1 MNKCSS
7 IIILCAAL
15 MLMSSFAFAQKD
27 MCLVARE
34 FAAKAVAGFDKNPK
48 KSLAGLMQANKWC
61 PEDMKIAYNLGL
73 AYYRYKRPDKAY
85 AIWADLYKKKH
96 SNKKLVQNLGWLA
109 YKLGKN
115 EEALDWA
122 RVMGET
128 KGATRLQL
136 AILFRQGKYEE
147 AMAFAESNSKLLERK
162 DLDQAAEYLV
172 EKQWQQFRSG
182 SREAATGNIVRLS
195 SVYPD
200 SKIIDRAKDKM
211 VLAMWDDSVDI
222 PVPRPLPDSAFN
234 AETMQAASGESE
246 VLQISK
252 IKPTAKPSNKAFAV
266 IVGIHKYQTINGPR
280 FAANDAKQMQRMLTR
295 MCGFKNDQAHI
306 KLLLDNE
313 ATLGNML
320 NSLDWLERKA
330 RLNPGAKIIFYFSG
344 HGSPLL
350 AADKTTIK
358 DGLLIPYEAHL
369 DSLNTRTAISLAEL
383 DKRFS
388 AIKNKNILTI
398 IDACFSGSGKSA
410 SGMKLIKPQVKKE
423 LLSGKKQFIT
433 ASAADRPA
441 EEYAPGRQG
450 AFSYFFLQGMMGP
463 ADSNKNGWVDTIEAF
478 SYAKSKLNAL
488 DLEQDPRITSNKK
501 IKLSKVR

>member
-1 MNKCSS
+1 MRKYTA
-7 IIILCAAL
+7 IISAIAFLL
-15 MLMSSFAFAQKD
+15 ISSFAHAQKD

-34 FAAKAVAGFDKNPK
+34 FAAKAVASFEKNPK

-61 PEDMKIAYNLGL
+61 PEDLKIAYNLGL

-85 AIWADLYKKKH
+85 KIWSDLYKKKDT
-96 SNKKLVQNLGWLA
+96 NKKLVQNLGWLA

-115 EEALDWA
+115 NEALDWA
-122 RVMGET
+122 VVMGET
-128 KGATRLQL
+128 KSSTRLRL
-136 AILFRQGKYEE
+136 AIKFRQGKYEE
-147 AMAFAESNSKLLERK
+147 AMAFAHDNAAMLDRK
-162 DLDQAAEYLV
+162 DLDQAANYLV
-172 EKQWQQFRSG
+172 EKQWQRFRAG
-182 SREAATGNIVRLS
+182 DRESATGNIVRLS
-195 SVYPD
+195 SIYPD
-200 SKIIDRAKDKM
+200 SKIIDQAKDKM
-211 VLAMWDDSVDI
+211 ILAMWDDSVDI
-222 PVPRPLPDSAFN
+222 PVPLPLPDSTFN
-234 AETMQAASGESE
+234 AETMQAATGESE

-252 IKPTAKPSNKAFAV
+252 IKPTAKPNKKAYAV
-266 IVGIHKYQTINGPR
+266 IVGINKYQSINGPR

-306 KLLLDNE
+306 KLLLDRE

-320 NSLDWLERKA
+320 NSLNWLERKA
-330 RLNPGAKIIFYFSG
+330 KLNPGAKIVFYFSG
-344 HGSPLL
+344 HGSPLM

-388 AIKNKNILTI
+388 KIKNKNILTI

-423 LLSGKKQFIT
+423 LLGGKKQFIT

-463 ADSNKNGWVDTIEAF
+463 ADYNKDGWVDSVEAYN
-478 SYAKSKLNAL
+478 YAKSKLNAL
-488 DLEQDPRITSNKK
+488 DLEQNPKITSNKK
-501 IKLSKVR
+501 IKLSKVK